1 MPMSSIAVVGD
12 ERNILG
18 FRPFGVDV
26 HFYGQN
32 SGDPDEWFRGIVKQG
47 YKLIIVTES
56 IAEML
61 KAQIEDLWE
70 KQLPVVLTIRGLSE
84 SKGLAYD
91 RLRRLV
97 IKAIGTDLFKEE

>member
-1 MPMSSIAVVGD
+1 MSSIAVVGD

-26 HFYGQN
+26 YFYGQD
-32 SGDPDEWFRGIVKQG
+32 SGDPDEWFRDIVKQG

-56 IAEML
+56 ITEML
-61 KAQIEDLWE
+61 KAQIEALWE
-70 KQLPVVLTIRGLSE
+70 KQLPVVLTIRGLAE
-84 SKGLAYD
+84 SRGLASE